1 MSKGNAIILLVLLA
15 VLMVGGVYLYV
26 YKPNME
32 EVDSLQTE
40 VDSLQARYDELYAK
54 SQDKQMYI
62 DNTKMYREQFQ
73 QQLSVFPAT
82 LDQEISV
89 MFVKGL
95 NKDEGNQIFN
105 VSSVGLGRPEQF
117 YSLGAAAS
125 AEDVEADPAAA
136 AAATATYTAYRAAF
150 PIVYTGS
157 YEGIKNYVDY
167 VMNYKYR
174 MNVASLSIT
183 YDSDSELYTGS
194 VTMNA
199 YCVAGGDRDADKVS
213 VDVKNG
219 VDNIFLGG
227 DGAASPTTY
236 AYDEDNGA
244 SIATNNDIKIVLNN
258 ANNDNTDGIIVSS
271 GGSDTYVTSGA
282 NSVEALTLTIAE
294 EDGKIFATYAI
305 GDKSYKKE
313 VTSTDLK
320 IYVESSARVD
330 GSDLNGVK
338 VTVDNKTSI
347 PVFFKVSGDDSTSPR
362 FSVGSKS
369 GTVKVY

>member
-1 MSKGNAIILLVLLA
+1 MSKGNTIILLVLLA
-15 VLMVGGVYLYV
+15 IVMVGGVYLYV

-32 EVDSLQTE
+32 EVDTIQAE

-54 SQDKQMYI
+54 SQDKQKYI
-62 DNTKMYREQFQ
+62 DETKEFREAFQ
-73 QQLSVFPAT
+73 KQLTVFPAT

-95 NKDEGNQIFN
+95 NKDEGDRQFDIA
-105 VSSVGLGRPEQF
+105 SIGLGRPEQF
-117 YSLGAAAS
+117 YALGAAAPVD
-125 AEDVEADPAAA
+125 ETADAAA
-136 AAATATYTAYRAAF
+136 EAAATATYTAYKAAF
-150 PIVYTGS
+150 PITYSGS
-157 YEGIKNYVDY
+157 YEGIKEYVDY

-174 MNVASLSIT
+174 MNIDSLNIT
-183 YDSDSELYTGS
+183 YDSEADVYTGS
-194 VTMNA
+194 VSMNA
-199 YCVAGGDRDADKVS
+199 YCVAGADREADKIS

-219 VDNIFLGG
+219 VANIFLGG
-227 DGAASPTTY
+227 DGAASPATY
-236 AYDEDNGA
+236 AYDSDNGA
-244 SIATNNDIKIVLNN
+244 SLASNNDIKIVLNN

-271 GGSDTYVTSGA
+271 GGSDTYVTSA
-282 NSVEALTLTIAE
+282 ENSVETLTITIAE
-294 EDGKIFATYAI
+294 EDGKNFVTYAI

-313 VTSTDLK
+313 ITSADLK

-330 GSDLNGVK
+330 SSDTNGVK
-338 VTVDNKTSI
+338 VTVDNKTSV